1 MVSDRSLSYFGIARK
16 NAPLLTTAIRF
27 LTHGIPAKIKDRNLG
42 KKILQTIERAVGG
55 KKHYDPTT
63 FINDIDLW
71 AIQQKQRYSSE
82 QKHQEIGD
90 LRACL
95 IALFQAYNLDSL
107 ADWESKINEI
117 FDESKTNEKPIDL
130 YTIHSGKG
138 GEGDVTFLIYPNEMP
153 ITFKGQSDE
162 EKQQEQNM
170 IYVALTR
177 CSANAKPGSG
187 IFYLILKKDEEDDK
201 EKILWPDWLP
211 KKYRQLWNEPPENED
226 ETSDIIDAAAEES
239 PYFSGEGF
247 DDFASEIWSCPV
259 CDADNFETATC
270 FQCGY
275 ERFPED
281 SDEDNNDGLD
291 SEETSP
297 NIEPIEV
304 AAESIEPIEVVA
316 ESNEPEPET
325 SPTPTSFESHKSKT
339 ERVREV
345 LLSGTDLSG
354 EQIATRCGC
363 SAMLVSKVR
372 KKLIAEGLLEP
383 LGVVKTAN
391 GRVMDVT
398 DIGAISHSPRRSK
411 LDKARLLLED
421 LTGQELRLLFE
432 EFMGPLPAN
441 YRRPQSIDEDE
452 DDDIPF

>member
-1 MVSDRSLSYFGIARK
+1 
-16 NAPLLTTAIRF
+16 
-27 LTHGIPAKIKDRNLG
+27 
-42 KKILQTIERAVGG
+42 
-55 KKHYDPTT
+55 
-63 FINDIDLW
+63 
-71 AIQQKQRYSSE
+71 
-82 QKHQEIGD
+82 
-90 LRACL
+90 
-95 IALFQAYNLDSL
+95 
-107 ADWESKINEI
+107 
-117 FDESKTNEKPIDL
+117 
-130 YTIHSGKG
+130 
-138 GEGDVTFLIYPNEMP
+138 MP

-177 CSANAKPGSG
+177 CSANEKPGSG

-211 KKYRQLWNEPPENED
+211 KKYRQLWNEPPENEDEPSDIIDVAANEQPENED

-270 FQCGY
+270 YQCGY
-275 ERFPED
+275 QRFSED
-281 SDEDNNDGLD
+281 SDEDNKDGLD

-297 NIEPIEV
+297 NIKPIEV

-316 ESNEPEPET
+316 ENNEPIEVVAENNEPEPET

-345 LLSGTDLSG
+345 LLSGSDLSG
-354 EQIATRCGC
+354 EQIATQCGC

-372 KKLIAEGLLEP
+372 KKLEGEGLLEP

-411 LDKARLLLED
+411 LDKVRLLMED
-421 LTGQELRLLFE
+421 LTGHELLLLFE
-432 EFMGPLPAN
+432 EFIGPLPSN
-441 YRRPQSIDEDE
+441 YQRRQLEEEDE
-452 DDDIPF
+452 DIPF